1 MMLEVKHKDNST
13 TEDAVIFGELDK
25 YYYNNRDLHLLLDL
39 LANTSGVETSLCVLA
54 LFDNTLGEK
63 CKPGDLKFTKP
74 YYHERETETN
84 IANEDGVTERIDKTK
99 VYDIGL
105 MFADCPAMNE
115 LFSLMKNVICIYTVE
130 VLPPTASF
138 SVEPVKVI

>member
-1 MMLEVKHKDNST
+1 MMLEVKQKDNST
-13 TEDAVIFGELDK
+13 TEYTVIFGELDK

-84 IANEDGVTERIDKTK
+84 IANEDGVTEMVDKTK

>member
-1 MMLEVKHKDNST
+1 MKPEASH
-13 TEDAVIFGELDK
+13 IFGELDK
-25 YYYNNRDLHLLLDL
+25 YYYNNRDLKLLLDL
-39 LANTSGVETSLCVLA
+39 LATNSGVVTSLRVLA
-54 LFDNTLGEK
+54 LFDETLREK

-105 MFADCPAMNE
+105 RFADALAMNQIFIF
-115 LFSLMKNVICIYTVE
+115 LKGSTCLYTVE
-130 VLPPTASF
+130 ILPPTQNF
-138 SVEPVKVI
+138 SVRAIKVR